1 MPVFKVSMKI
11 LKKNIPIFL
20 IYMLVFVMVS
30 IIATRIEAL
39 SGGPEN
45 FSDTKINVAIFSES
59 DSPLTKSF
67 QNSLTEV
74 ANIVELEDSEESIQD
89 ALYFRAVYMI
99 IRIPK
104 DFGNISNTGEI
115 KPIDVIVIPDAP
127 ETIQVQNHINQF
139 LKLVS
144 ATKIGYPELSEASL
158 AMKIDALAVKETKVS
173 MANDAK
179 QGIEGDLM
187 PFFFN
192 YMAYS
197 YMYIVII
204 GVSTIMLVFGRK
216 DLKMRNT
223 CSPITGYQN
232 SSQLLMANGVF
243 ALIVWVL
250 LIIIS
255 FVMDFRNVFKM
266 NTVYFILNSFV
277 FGASILGLS
286 FLIGN
291 LVKGKQ
297 ALSAI
302 AGIVTL
308 SACFISG
315 VFVPQAFLGE
325 GVLKAASFFPTYWY
339 VKGNLII
346 GDLTSFTN
354 GHLSELYSTLLIE
367 AGFALAFIMIAL
379 VVGKRRAIERYN

>member
-11 LKKNIPIFL
+11 LKKNIPTFL
-20 IYMLVFVMVS
+20 IYMLVFIMVS
-30 IIATRIEAL
+30 VIATRIEVL

-45 FSDTKINVAIFSES
+45 FSDTKINVAVFNEAET
-59 DSPLTKSF
+59 PLTKSF
-67 QNSLTEV
+67 ISSLSEV
-74 ANIVELEDSEESIQD
+74 ANIVELEDTEESIQD

-99 IRIPK
+99 IRIPS
-104 DFGNISNTGEI
+104 DFGQISENGEMV
-115 KPIDVIVIPDAP
+115 PLDVMTIPDAP
-127 ETIQVQNHINQF
+127 ETIQAQNHINQF
-139 LKLVS
+139 LRLLS
-144 ATKIGYPELSEASL
+144 ATKLGYPELSEADL
-158 AMKIDALAVKETKVS
+158 ASKVAALATNDTVVH
-173 MANDAK
+173 MAEQAK

-197 YMYIVII
+197 YMYIVIM
-204 GVSTIMLVFGRK
+204 GVATIMLVFGRK

-223 CSPITGYQN
+223 CSPVTGYSN
-232 SSQLLMANGVF
+232 SLQLLASNGVF
-243 ALIVWVL
+243 ALIVWIL
-250 LIIIS
+250 LLLVS
-255 FVMDFRNVFKM
+255 FVMDFRNVFKL
-266 NTVYFILNSFV
+266 NTIYFMINSFI
-277 FGASILGLS
+277 FGLSILGLS

-325 GVLKAASFFPTYWY
+325 SVLKVASFFPTYWY
-339 VKGNLII
+339 VKGNLMI
-346 GDLTSFTN
+346 GDLTNFSN
-354 GHLSELYSTLLIE
+354 GHLSELYSILLIE
-367 AGFALAFIMIAL
+367 GGFALAFIMIAL
-379 VVGKRRAIERYN
+379 VVGKRKSLEKIG